1 VSALRRTPPGE
12 RRLTLLLVPEGAR
25 GEVRS
30 VTLSMARLR
39 QLVVAFA
46 GLFVATGALVFL
58 SAFGLDRS
66 LSYSSLMDE
75 NLALKGRLLDVENR
89 QREID
94 RQLQRLRAMEAELSL
109 DLQSFGPLEP
119 DEADVSG
126 LPEVQPR
133 PLRPGEAGPPMDELD
148 PLEDPIQRLES
159 LSALADSSSIELE
172 RLEESLGLQAEV
184 SRDWR
189 NAEGL
194 PERWPLQGVLTS
206 GFGWRRSP
214 FTRAWKFHMGV
225 DIAAPRGSVI
235 IAPGP
240 GRVIRA
246 EYESGYGRVL
256 ELDHGDGVMS
266 RYGHNSRILVELG
279 EMVRTGQ
286 PIATVGMTGH
296 TTGPHLHYELYL
308 DGQPVDPLEVLE

>member
-1 VSALRRTPPGE
+1 VSSLRRTPPGE

-30 VTLSMARLR
+30 ITLSWARLR
-39 QLVVAFA
+39 QFLIGGASV
-46 GLFVATGALVFL
+46 FVLASALVFL

-66 LSYSSLMDE
+66 LSYSGLLDE
-75 NLALKGRLLDVENR
+75 NLALKGRLLEVENR

-94 RQLQRLRAMEAELSL
+94 RQLLRLRAMEAELSL
-109 DLQSFGPLEP
+109 DTQSFGPLEP
-119 DEADVSG
+119 DEAEVSG
-126 LPEVQPR
+126 IVEVQPR
-133 PLRPGEAGPPMDELD
+133 PLRPGEAGLPMDELD
-148 PLEDPIQRLES
+148 PQADPLQRLEA
-159 LSALADSSSIELE
+159 LSALADSSSLELG

-189 NAEGL
+189 NADGL
-194 PERWPLQGVLTS
+194 PERWPLEGVLTS

-225 DIAAPRGSVI
+225 DIAAPRGTVI